1 MSITT
6 DSREIAMPQELGA
19 AEEPVNCPPTP
30 KYTDGGYG
38 WVILASCF
46 IITGLSASF
55 VKIFGIIFLDIQV
68 YFNVFAFK
76 VSWIT
81 AITVAVFHMCSPV
94 ASALSLLLSH
104 RNVIIIGGILSSLG
118 LLLGSFGFSLLA
130 MYLTTGFLTG
140 LGNGFAWIPS
150 VSLVTQYFTERRP
163 LANALAS
170 CGECVFTF
178 IFTPFYQ
185 WLVDL
190 MSWRQ
195 AMMIIAGIQLNLC
208 VCGALMRPYQPQRK
222 CLNSTTSSASTSQR
236 ALCST
241 GPEYKKNFTNFFDLS
256 LLKQPKFICMV
267 FFGFFSVV
275 GFIIPAIYLIPH
287 AQNIGIP
294 DFQAALLMSYWSAGD
309 LFGRLG
315 CGWLANL
322 RLMKSIRLT
331 TIMITILS
339 IGLMLFPVAKS
350 YMLIIIFSCICGFF
364 FGTMLAIIVTV
375 LTDVMGVEKLDNS
388 LGLIMFFRTI
398 GCLLGP
404 PLAGFLV
411 DITGAYSIGFYV
423 AGGGL
428 FIAACFLVLADYCL
442 SREQSSRQDTEEM
455 VKFTSQSQP
464 REEAE
469 QETLATDRMTEN
481 Q

>member
-241 GPEYKKNFTNFFDLS
+241 G
-256 LLKQPKFICMV
+256 
-267 FFGFFSVV
+267 
-275 GFIIPAIYLIPH
+275 FIIPAIYLIPH